1 MYGHR
6 RTDTLASITPTQH
19 IDHARCPVSSLHPF
33 RKAIEERDEAAI
45 PAMLADTVVFTSPVA
60 FKPYV
65 GKPITAAILR
75 GVLRVFEDFHYIREI
90 ADGNGRDHALVFETG
105 LVGVAGVK
113 ITGCDFLHFNDD
125 GLIDDFMVMV
135 RPLSGATALSEAMG
149 AQFAQI
155 QQEALELANTFTTA

>member
-1 MYGHR
+1 M
-6 RTDTLASITPTQH
+6 
-19 IDHARCPVSSLHPF
+19 HPF
-33 RKAIEERDEAAI
+33 RKAVEERDEEGI
-45 PAMLADTVVFTSPVA
+45 QAMLADTVVFTSPVA

-75 GVLRVFEDFHYIREI
+75 GVLRIFEDFRYIREI
-90 ADGNGRDHALVFETG
+90 HDAGGRDQALVFETG
-105 LVGVAGVK
+105 IAGAPGVK

-149 AQFAQI
+149 AQFARI
-155 QQEALELANTFTTA
+155 QQEALELANQSGTA